1 MANFRADLLNET
13 LAETRKLAKQVNQR
27 LIRLEREVKGETYE
41 TMKLRSYLDTDYL
54 NTWSKS
60 GRVSY
65 GKIKEEPIKLGALN
79 KQLRKFIN
87 NQNTTVRG
95 IRKRLKAVREE
106 TGKPD
111 FDYKDLFSY
120 EMAYESLVDWI
131 KRYMEE
137 SEFWQYTHKAHDTG
151 LPEDQYFEG
160 IIQLADA
167 SIKNDEDA
175 KENIHRLYEKYVVMS
190 A

>member
-54 NTWSKS
+54 NAWSKS

-79 KQLRKFIN
+79 KQLKKFIN
-87 NQNTTVRG
+87 NQNTTVKG
-95 IRKRLKAVREE
+95 IRKRLENVREE
-106 TGKPD
+106 IKKPD
-111 FDYKDLFSY
+111 FNYEDLFNY
-120 EMAYESLVDWI
+120 EMTYEALVDWI
-131 KRYMEE
+131 SRYMKE

-160 IIQLADA
+160 ILQLAES
-167 SIKNDEDA
+167 SIKNDEDV
-175 KENIHRLYEKYVVMS
+175 KENIHKLYEKYVIMS
-190 A
+190 D